1 MREKI
6 QSILSFK
13 KLEKG
18 KFGFI
23 YENWKQIIQ
32 FIIASFFVALGIWFF
47 KHQQAEFGQIEKTL
61 KSSNP
66 GYLVLGG
73 VLVIVYIYL
82 QGLMYQTSFG
92 AVNKKVS
99 VLSTIILFLKRNFI
113 SVFIPAGGVT
123 SLAFFTGAIEKKGIS
138 KTKIH
143 FASSIYAFVG
153 ILSVIIIAV
162 PIFIYALFMGFKSSN
177 EWIALI
183 SVSLGMG
190 LLYWVYKSI
199 TGKGRIYKLLVK
211 FFPSSEVFLEDLSSH
226 TIDTKSILYT
236 VLISILIDFT
246 GIAHIYVSMLAL
258 GFHTSLFAASMVY
271 LTAVIF
277 LLVSPFMRGL
287 GAIEVSMAFVLTQLG
302 YSSIEAIS
310 ITFLYRFFEFWSP
323 LLLGALSFLTKLN
336 KIFMR
341 IVPAL
346 LILALGII
354 NIISVLTPAIADRL
368 DRLQNFIPT
377 GAILASN
384 YFVLLAGIFLILT
397 ATFMLKGLK
406 NAWWIALFL
415 SIISLVGHLTKAID
429 YEEASVALL
438 VIVMLIYSRKEYYIK
453 TNPFLRYVGI
463 WTALISI
470 LAVFLYGS
478 IGFYFLDKS
487 HLNIDFNMWQS
498 VKYTFEH
505 FFQIETP
512 ELVPHDKFTSGFLF
526 SINISGIL
534 SMSFLFY
541 TMIWPYV
548 MKKFVDTEKIAKAK
562 ELVLKYGKSGLDY
575 FKTYQDKM
583 IFLPDGVNA
592 FIAYKIANN
601 FAVVLETP
609 VAENEEQMK
618 ICIRLFDKYC
628 YNNGLKCIYF
638 RVPESSLPV
647 FKSLKKKHLFLGQEG
662 VINLDTFTLQGT
674 SRKSL
679 RNAVNKMVDRG
690 YTVSVHTPPIKD
702 GLLQKLKAVSD
713 EWLAYN
719 KRKEIVFSQGMFVWE
734 ELKQQTVLVV
744 ENTEEKIVGFLNII
758 PDYAP
763 DEATYDL
770 IRKTEDA
777 PGGVIDFM
785 LIELFKH
792 AKSEGKKYL
801 NVGFAPL
808 SGIESP
814 QNLPEKSMNFAYHKI
829 QSFSQYKGLREY
841 KEKFDPE
848 WNNMYLIYEHDF
860 DLLQIPIALSKVIKP

>member
-1 MREKI
+1 MDNKI
-6 QSILSFK
+6 RSIFSLK
-13 KLEKG
+13 KIEKG

-23 YENWKQIIQ
+23 YENWKQIVQ

-47 KHQQAEFGQIEKTL
+47 NHQQAEFGQIENTL
-61 KSSNP
+61 KCSKP

-73 VLVIVYIYL
+73 LLVIVYIYL

-99 VLSTIILFLKRNFI
+99 ILSTVILFLKRNFI

-183 SVSLGMG
+183 SVSLGLG
-190 LLYWVYKSI
+190 LLFFVYKSI
-199 TGKGRIYKLLVK
+199 TGKGYMYKLLVR
-211 FFPSSEVFLEDLSSH
+211 FFPSSEVFLEDMSSH

-236 VLISILIDFT
+236 ILISILIDFT
-246 GIAHIYVSMLAL
+246 GVAHIYVSMLAL

-323 LLLGALSFLTKLN
+323 LLIGALSFLTKLN

-368 DRLQNFIPT
+368 ERLQDFVPT

-512 ELVPHDKFTSGFLF
+512 ELVPHDKFTSGFLL

-562 ELVLKYGKSGLDY
+562 EFIKKYGKSGLDY

-662 VINLDTFTLQGT
+662 VIDLDTFTLQGT
-674 SRKSL
+674 CRKSL
-679 RNAVNKMVDRG
+679 RNAVNKMVDKG
-690 YTVSVHTPPIKD
+690 YTVSVQTPPIKD

-713 EWLAYN
+713 EWLTYN

-770 IRKTEDA
+770 IRKAEDA

-785 LIELFKH
+785 LIELFKYTQ
-792 AKSEGKKYL
+792 SQGKKYL

-808 SGIESP
+808 SGMESP